1 MTDKLDTFRDMVA
14 KQPDNPLA
22 RFGFA
27 NELLKV
33 GAWADAVEQLE
44 AYLARYDDEG
54 NGWGRLAEARA
65 ALGDAAGAREALD
78 RGVAAS
84 YRFGHVGMAQE
95 LEARR
100 DDLGDGA

>member
-1 MTDKLDTFRDMVA
+1 MTDKIDTFRGMVA
-14 KQPDNPLA
+14 RQPDNPLA
-22 RFGFA
+22 RFGLA

-54 NGWGRLAEARA
+54 NGWGRLAEARS
-65 ALGDAAGAREALD
+65 ALGDADGAREALTK
-78 RGVAAS
+78 GIAAS

-95 LEARR
+95 LEAQR
-100 DDLGDGA
+100 DELGD

>member
-22 RFGFA
+22 RFGLA

-65 ALGDAAGAREALD
+65 ALGDAPGAREALD

-84 YRFGHVGMAQE
+84 YRFGHAGMAQE

>member
-1 MTDKLDTFRDMVA
+1 MADKIETFRGMVA
-14 KQPDNPLA
+14 RQPENALA
-22 RFGFA
+22 RFGLA

-33 GAWADAVEQLE
+33 GAWAEAVEQLE

-65 ALGDAAGAREALD
+65 ALGDPAGARDALAK
-78 RGVAAS
+78 GIEAS
-84 YRFGHVGMAQE
+84 YRFGHGGMAQE

-100 DDLGDGA
+100 DNLDD

>member
-1 MTDKLDTFRDMVA
+1 MADKIDTFRDMVA
-14 KQPDNPLA
+14 RQPGNPLA
-22 RFGFA
+22 RFGLA

-54 NGWGRLAEARA
+54 NGWGRLAEARS
-65 ALGDAAGAREALD
+65 ALGDAAGARDALTK
-78 RGVAAS
+78 GVEAS

-95 LEARR
+95 LEARLADL
-100 DDLGDGA
+100 DDA

>member
-1 MTDKLDTFRDMVA
+1 MADKIETFREMVA
-14 KQPDNPLA
+14 RQPENPLA
-22 RFGFA
+22 RFGLA

-54 NGWGRLAEARA
+54 NGWGRLAEARS
-65 ALGDAAGAREALD
+65 ALGDAAGAREALE

-84 YRFGHVGMAQE
+84 YRFGHAGMAQE

-100 DDLGDGA
+100 DELDDA